1 MISGVARVTRP
12 LSRLPHSLLSPVSVS
27 RTFRLSV
34 SLPQLPRR
42 MASTKSQFIFPD
54 DQPLVCLDAG
64 SAWDHLTSD
73 EKLYSHYLSR
83 ASWWGGLI
91 VLLQTSPESPDI
103 FR

>member
-12 LSRLPHSLLSPVSVS
+12 LSRLPHFLRSPVSVS
-27 RTFRLSV
+27 RTFRLQSV
-34 SLPQLPRR
+34 SLPRR